1 VGQPRDG
8 DPRASYAIIDTEQES
23 LWHYRVKYDLKVTQ
37 EKMLDADLPERLA
50 SRLSVGW

>member
-8 DPRASYAIIDTEQES
+8 DPRASYAIIDTEMET
-23 LWHYRVKYDLKVTQ
+23 LWHHRVKYDFKVTQ
-37 EKMLDADLPERLA
+37 EKILDADLPTRLA